1 MASESGDLLQHP
13 RRNLGNRFRSQAQKF
28 TRLAVRDTSR
38 EEENMAWAE
47 QNARQAILHDFTDQ
61 RNWQCLAD
69 IKLINRDGEGL
80 NAVLEDVFVILGRD
94 PDLVDQLKDIDFLM
108 VGVELLVAAFTRDPL
123 DPDMW
128 WQVISNTDDG
138 EQDLVEQRIIEF
150 AQRCRTLDF
159 SDQRA
164 NIIYGRRL
172 ERLKQNGHIELF
184 IELSRHLLAH
194 RPNNHELWMELGR
207 LHERRGEIDEAWSCY
222 DHVQTII
229 PHHTPRDEFLLRLKG
244 AMDGGDKQPWS
255 GPDITKR
262 STFLQQMESLSQRIS
277 KSSSEADVEN
287 AVAVS
292 DEADITNKLHPDLN
306 KMKELFDSG
315 NASEAFFLA
324 RRLVASGEEWA
335 TEWLEKAQQ
344 AF

>member
-28 TRLAVRDTSR
+28 TRLAVSDTSR

-229 PHHTPRDEFLLRLKG
+229 PHQTPRDEFLLRLKG

-277 KSSSEADVEN
+277 KSSSEADVED

-292 DEADITNKLHPDLN
+292 DEADITNKVHPDLN
-306 KMKELFDSG
+306 KMKELLDSG